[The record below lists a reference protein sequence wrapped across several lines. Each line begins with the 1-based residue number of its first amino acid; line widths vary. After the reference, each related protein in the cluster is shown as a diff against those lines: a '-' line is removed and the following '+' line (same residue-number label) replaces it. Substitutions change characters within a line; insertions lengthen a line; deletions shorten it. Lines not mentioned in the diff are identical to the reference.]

1 MGVRGYGL
9 SISRDQR
16 VMGRL
21 EGNAIDYRYTNSN
34 VKKMQKR
41 KSTFDGYGLTYRTLT
56 EFA

>member
-41 KSTFDGYGLTYRTLT
+41 KSTFDGYMVKHIDY
-56 EFA
+56 A